1 MASRISIFIICLML
15 HLLTPGWYL
24 SDFLRLAD
32 WVMLIF
38 SAAGI
43 FIYKLNFEIRKG
55 VSFYLSTNSLL
66 YFISTTQK
74 MNPDVGVDYFLTRL
88 GVIFNTKHFFSGD
101 TLRFVEIF
109 NIMQVPIGI
118 MIVIYLVS
126 KLIVSKKT

>member
-1 MASRISIFIICLML
+1 MASRICIFIICLML

-43 FIYKLNFEIRKG
+43 FIYKLNFDIRRG

-74 MNPDVGVDYFLTRL
+74 INPDVGANYFLTRL
-88 GVIFNTKHFFSGD
+88 GVIFKTKHFFPGNA
-101 TLRFVEIF
+101 LRFVEIF
-109 NIMQVPIGI
+109 NIIQVLSGI
-118 MIVIYLVS
+118 MIIIYLVF
-126 KLIVSKKT
+126 KLVGSKKT